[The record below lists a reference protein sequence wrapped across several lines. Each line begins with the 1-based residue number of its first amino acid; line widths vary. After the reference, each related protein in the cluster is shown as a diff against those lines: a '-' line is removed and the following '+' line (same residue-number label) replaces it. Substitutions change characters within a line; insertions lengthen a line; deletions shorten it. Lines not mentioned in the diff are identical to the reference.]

1 MKVNY
6 NTCKFCIYSECK
18 KDGLWICTKYKKE
31 CNKLWGIEFDC
42 KDLKML
48 GEI

>member
-18 KDGLWICTKYKKE
+18 KDGLWICTKYKKSAISY
-31 CNKLWGIEFDC
+31 GA
-42 KDLKML
+42 
-48 GEI
+48 